1 VAAYR
6 IVDEAVNNALRHS
19 GARSCEVRLHRSAG
33 DLHIEVSDDGAGL
46 PDAPDPGV
54 GIESMRDRAEE
65 LGGTF
70 DLDSDDHGTRVVVRL
85 PLIQLD
91 EGAR

>member
-19 GARSCEVRLHRSAG
+19 GARSCEVRLRRDAG
-33 DLHIEVSDDGAGL
+33 DLLIEVRDTGTGL
-46 PDAPDPGV
+46 PGTPEPGV

-70 DLDSDDHGTRVVVRL
+70 DLDSDERGTRVVVRL
-85 PLIQLD
+85 PLIPVD